1 MINFWAVKW
10 RVNVPFSEHGLKETV
25 CLFCHSLH
33 PAAWN
38 LELALGPREDK
49 GHILGMVEQKD
60 DNEATETRAK
70 LTIFCASHCYL
81 GSILCFCSLILVSMM
96 NS

>member
-1 MINFWAVKW
+1 M
-10 RVNVPFSEHGLKETV
+10 PFSEHGLKEAV

-33 PAAWN
+33 SAAWN
-38 LELALGPREDK
+38 LKLALGPREDK

-70 LTIFCASHCYL
+70 LTIRL
-81 GSILCFCSLILVSMM
+81 LCKPLLFGVCLMFLFI
-96 NS
+96 NSC